1 MFSRRTLAEEDG
13 QAAAELA
20 VVLMPLLLILL
31 AILQFGILFRDYL
44 ALTDAVRASART
56 AAVSRNAASPEGT
69 ARAAFAAAAEDI
81 DGATVVFSTSW
92 EPATPVEVEG
102 RAPFKI
108 SLLGLVVKEGELVS
122 TTTERVE

>member
-1 MFSRRTLAEEDG
+1 MFSRSTLQEEDG

-20 VVLMPLLLILL
+20 LVLMPLLLILL

-56 AAVSRNAASPEGT
+56 AAVSRHEASPEGT
-69 ARAAFAAAAEDI
+69 ARAAFTAAADDI
-81 DGATVVFSTSW
+81 DGATVAFNTSW
-92 EPATPVEVEG
+92 APATPVEVEG